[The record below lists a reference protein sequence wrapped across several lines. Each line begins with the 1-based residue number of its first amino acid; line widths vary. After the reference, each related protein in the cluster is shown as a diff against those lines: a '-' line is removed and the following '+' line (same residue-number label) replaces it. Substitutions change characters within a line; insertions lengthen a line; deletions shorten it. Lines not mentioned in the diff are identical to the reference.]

1 MSYVSISRDLTHEV
15 GAFIRNLAQ
24 LELNSMSSF
33 DRIREDAMKDDAFQH
48 MLDAALWGDLLDLKP
63 RLEKFSFPARVDL
76 QLACSRPVDDGTFDT
91 FTTELQIERFPVP
104 ITCKT
109 SGYGYLDLKIDTG
122 LHPLLIEARDL
133 AVLRRECSKRW
144 EKVQA
149 QVLKFL
155 GSCKSLNEAIKLWPD
170 VRRYIPKDYL
180 KRVDTKVEKT
190 KTKSSGA
197 DALAGMDMDMVNTS
211 LVLARMA
218 GASL

>member
-1 MSYVSISRDLTHEV
+1 
-15 GAFIRNLAQ
+15 
-24 LELNSMSSF
+24 
-33 DRIREDAMKDDAFQH
+33 
-48 MLDAALWGDLLDLKP
+48 
-63 RLEKFSFPARVDL
+63 
-76 QLACSRPVDDGTFDT
+76 
-91 FTTELQIERFPVP
+91 
-104 ITCKT
+104 
-109 SGYGYLDLKIDTG
+109 LDLKIDTG

-144 EKVQA
+144 TKVQD

>member
-1 MSYVSISRDLTHEV
+1 MSYVSISRDLTQEV
-15 GAFIRNLAQ
+15 GTFIRNLANH
-24 LELNSMSSF
+24 ELNSMDSL
-33 DRIREDAMKDDAFQH
+33 DRIREDAMKDESFRQ
-48 MLDAALWGDLLDLKP
+48 MLDDVLWGEYIDIKP
-63 RLEKFSFPARVDL
+63 RLEKFSTKARLDL
-76 QLACSRPVDDGTFDT
+76 SLACTRTVGDGTFDT
-91 FTTELQIERFPVP
+91 FTTELRIDNVPVP
-104 ITCKT
+104 LTRKNN
-109 SGYGYLDLKIDTG
+109 SYGYLDLAIDTG

-144 EKVQA
+144 EKVQD

-170 VRRYIPKDYL
+170 VRRYIPTDYL

-190 KTKSSGA
+190 KTKSAGA
-197 DALAGMDMDMVNTS
+197 DALAGVDMDMVNTS